1 MSSPLTWTLASRPE
15 TNPLIEGIGLGLT
28 IGQVFEKGLEP
39 VSGAPYLLKFINVR
53 TSLFNSMNKLDLLTP
68 QEL

>member
-15 TNPLIEGIGLGLT
+15 TNPLIKGIGLVG
-28 IGQVFEKGLEP
+28 IGQVFGKGQEP